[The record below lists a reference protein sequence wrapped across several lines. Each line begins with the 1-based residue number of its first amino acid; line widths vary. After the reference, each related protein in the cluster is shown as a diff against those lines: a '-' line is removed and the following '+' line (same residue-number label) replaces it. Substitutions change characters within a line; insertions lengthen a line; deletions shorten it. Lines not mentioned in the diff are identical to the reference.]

1 MAQKP
6 ICKIAIQGYLQLIE
20 LFNFSLCIIN
30 LGFIYLIAGLR
41 RRRSIQVGNQSL
53 GIGECS
59 YLSLD
64 KPQGKGL
71 YILLFDRFLGTN
83 GGIVILM
90 ESAIIV
96 ITAIR
101 FTAQVHT
108 ATTFSATKNSF
119 EHTSSFTLGIVDSRK
134 ALFTLPSR
142 EDALNLIKKLFGN
155 NGFMHTFIDNPFLF
169 GRFNCSL
176 CPPLAQLASVLSGH
190 NPTKIDRIDKN
201 FLDRLQ
207 IPDGIFELL
216 RLPQTNIVQIASG
229 TGHPLLI
236 QSFRY
241 EVESMILCHHTEN
254 GKDDWSR
261 LRIRK

>member
-1 MAQKP
+1 M
-6 ICKIAIQGYLQLIE
+6 
-20 LFNFSLCIIN
+20 
-30 LGFIYLIAGLR
+30 
-41 RRRSIQVGNQSL
+41 
-53 GIGECS
+53 
-59 YLSLD
+59 D

-142 EDALNLIKKLFGN
+142 EDVLNLIKKFFGN

-241 EVESMILCHHTEN
+241 EVESMILWPPY
-254 GKDDWSR
+254 GK
-261 LRIRK
+261 